1 MTSLLPSTLITAA
14 IASPLVGSVF
24 QIRDPGPSN
33 LVAQCAFTYGSGGTS
48 VDVYLQTSFDDG
60 ATWVDIAN
68 FHFTTS
74 SGTKIINLSGNTA
87 VTTAVTPTDG
97 SMSSNTAQDGV
108 LGSRFRVKYQ
118 STGTYAGGTTLQVD
132 VHSQSR
138 LLPFP

>member
-1 MTSLLPSTLITAA
+1 MTTLLPAVTITAA
-14 IASPLVGSVF
+14 IASPLVSSVF

-33 LVAQCAFTYGSGGTS
+33 LGVQCVFTYGSGGTS
-48 VDVYLQTSFDDG
+48 VDAYLQTSYDDG

-87 VTTAVTPTDG
+87 VTSAVTPTDG

-118 STGTYAGGTTLQVD
+118 SSGTYAGGTTLQVD
-132 VHSQSR
+132 VHSQAR
-138 LLPFP
+138 LAPVT